1 MKMVTPIDKTAGISK
16 ESEVLPLDLSSI
28 RQEYESYLSDIKGMV
43 RVNLPNIYS
52 TIIGSRYNDFILVHY
67 DEHLKLSMQPLHDKF
82 EKKTLYYYNP
92 NRHPKKSILNTDDD
106 NQFFI
111 CSSDYLQ
118 EGDKIKF
125 DMIEQTETTE
135 RYIVIEKL

>member
-1 MKMVTPIDKTAGISK
+1 MIQSIDKTVGISK
-16 ESEVLPLDLSSI
+16 ESEVLSLDLSNI

-43 RVNLPNIYS
+43 RINLPNIYS
-52 TIIGSRYNDFILVHY
+52 TIIGCRYSDFILVHY

-82 EKKTLYYYNP
+82 EKKTLYYYNL
-92 NRHPKKSILNTDDD
+92 NRHPRNSVLNTDDD

-118 EGDKIKF
+118 EGDNIQF
-125 DMIEQTETTE
+125 NMVEQTETTE
-135 RYIVIEKL
+135 RHIVIEKL

>member
-1 MKMVTPIDKTAGISK
+1 MIQSIDKTVGISK
-16 ESEVLPLDLSSI
+16 QAEVLALDLSNI
-28 RQEYESYLSDIKGMV
+28 RTEYESYLSDIKGMV
-43 RVNLPNIYS
+43 RINLPNIYS
-52 TIIGSRYNDFILVHY
+52 TIIGCRYSDFILVHY

-92 NRHPKKSILNTDDD
+92 NRHPKNSVLNTDDD

-118 EGDKIKF
+118 EGDNIQF
-125 DMIEQTETTE
+125 NMVEQTETTE
-135 RYIVIEKL
+135 RHIVIEKL

>member
-1 MKMVTPIDKTAGISK
+1 MIQSIDKTVGISK
-16 ESEVLPLDLSSI
+16 EAEVLPLDHSNI
-28 RQEYESYLSDIKGMV
+28 RTEYESYLSDIKGMV
-43 RVNLPNIYS
+43 RINLPNIYS
-52 TIIGSRYNDFILVHY
+52 TIIGCRYSDFILVHY

-92 NRHPKKSILNTDDD
+92 NRHPKNSVLNTDDD

-118 EGDKIKF
+118 EGDKIQF
-125 DMIEQTETTE
+125 NMVEQTETTE
-135 RYIVIEKL
+135 RHIVIEKL

>member
-1 MKMVTPIDKTAGISK
+1 MIQSIDKTVGISK
-16 ESEVLPLDLSSI
+16 EAEVLSLDLSNI
-28 RQEYESYLSDIKGMV
+28 RTEYESYLSDIKGMV
-43 RVNLPNIYS
+43 RINLPNIYS
-52 TIIGSRYNDFILVHY
+52 TIIGCRYSDFILVHY

-92 NRHPKKSILNTDDD
+92 NRHPKNSVLNTDDD

-118 EGDKIKF
+118 EGDKIQF
-125 DMIEQTETTE
+125 NMVEQTETTE
-135 RYIVIEKL
+135 RHIVIEKL